1 MVRHLLDSRRRAGV
15 SPLGFVYVLKIG
27 ESGNLYKVGKAKDHE
42 QRRKAL
48 GTGSAEKLYE
58 YALIESSRYSDIE
71 TVIKHRLQGCK
82 WLGGEGREIYEVEE
96 AELAAVLKAARLWDM
111 DVLPML
117 AEAEKLGRQA
127 SDGTVLTPGEVER
140 ELYREAMRLRQ
151 VELTAKQERER
162 IEAQLKLVM
171 RAASTLRGIATWQ
184 SSPKEQFEETRFK
197 KEHPELAIAYTKTLA
212 VRPFKIR
219 W

>member
-1 MVRHLLDSRRRAGV
+1 
-15 SPLGFVYVLKIG
+15 
-27 ESGNLYKVGKAKDHE
+27 
-42 QRRKAL
+42 
-48 GTGSAEKLYE
+48 
-58 YALIESSRYSDIE
+58 
-71 TVIKHRLQGCK
+71 
-82 WLGGEGREIYEVEE
+82 
-96 AELAAVLKAARLWDM
+96 
-111 DVLPML
+111 
-117 AEAEKLGRQA
+117 
-127 SDGTVLTPGEVER
+127 
-140 ELYREAMRLRQ
+140 MRLRQ

-197 KEHPELAIAYTKTLA
+197 KEHPELAIAYTKALA